1 MCKYSLII
9 QKVPFDYTYT
19 RIREKII
26 VTNLS
31 NFSTEQKGLS
41 ETNNLLY
48 LSLKL
53 VERSTYLTCN

>member
-19 RIREKII
+19 RIRGKII
-26 VTNLS
+26 PTNLS

-41 ETNNLLY
+41 ETNNLY

-53 VERSTYLTCN
+53 VVY

>member
-19 RIREKII
+19 RIRGKII
-26 VTNLS
+26 PTNLS

-41 ETNNLLY
+41 ETNNLY

-53 VERSTYLTCN
+53 VESRRKYFICN